1 MNDHITRREVLKGL
15 MAAAAAALAT
25 ACRGLPGPAPYTSG
39 RPEAVDTRWP
49 IKRVIYLMMENR
61 SFDHVFGRFP
71 GVNGTTVGVRDGRE
85 VPLIPVPQW
94 LPGDLLHSWQTTL
107 EHVNGGAMDGFGRDE
122 PVAETFAY
130 SQGGEEDFPNYW
142 HWAREFV
149 LSDNFFASTIGNS
162 FPQHLYMIAGHSGGT
177 YDSPRFDAAGRR
189 ELESRGLAKTWGCD
203 APESGNVP
211 VAQPGMPPQETDP
224 LIRPCLDLD
233 TQGRQLTRSGIDW
246 AYYTALPHQHGYVWN
261 AYTAISDVFHD
272 VEEWARR
279 IRPVDNV
286 VRDIRDG
293 NIPAVTW
300 ITPLFQLSDHPPWS
314 ICFSHDWVTTI
325 VNAVMT
331 GPMWRHTAIFITW
344 DEWGGFYDHVEPPKV
359 DHLGLGIRVPCL
371 TISPYAARGLVD
383 HELGEFVSPH
393 RFIADNW
400 GLGYLSDRV
409 RGTHNFEHVF
419 EFERRPRDPVPR
431 PFRGVCRGEWQR
443 ALWDAENWPAPFG
456 DLDL

>member
-1 MNDHITRREVLKGL
+1 
-15 MAAAAAALAT
+15 
-25 ACRGLPGPAPYTSG
+25 
-39 RPEAVDTRWP
+39 
-49 IKRVIYLMMENR
+49 
-61 SFDHVFGRFP
+61 
-71 GVNGTTVGVRDGRE
+71 
-85 VPLIPVPQW
+85 
-94 LPGDLLHSWQTTL
+94 
-107 EHVNGGAMDGFGRDE
+107 
-122 PVAETFAY
+122 
-130 SQGGEEDFPNYW
+130 
-142 HWAREFV
+142 
-149 LSDNFFASTIGNS
+149 
-162 FPQHLYMIAGHSGGT
+162 
-177 YDSPRFDAAGRR
+177 
-189 ELESRGLAKTWGCD
+189 
-203 APESGNVP
+203 
-211 VAQPGMPPQETDP
+211 
-224 LIRPCLDLD
+224 
-233 TQGRQLTRSGIDW
+233 
-246 AYYTALPHQHGYVWN
+246 
-261 AYTAISDVFHD
+261 
-272 VEEWARR
+272 
-279 IRPVDNV
+279 V

-314 ICFSHDWVTTI
+314 TCFSHDWVTTI

-419 EFERRPRDPVPR
+419 EFDRRPRDPDPR
-431 PFRGVCRGEWQR
+431 PVRGVCRGEWQK